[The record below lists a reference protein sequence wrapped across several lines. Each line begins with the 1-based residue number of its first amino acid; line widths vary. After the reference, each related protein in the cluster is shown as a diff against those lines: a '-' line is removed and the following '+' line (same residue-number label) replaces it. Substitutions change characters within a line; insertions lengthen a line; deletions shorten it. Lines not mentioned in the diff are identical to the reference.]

1 MGRTRAAR
9 KEQAH
14 DIYLGLSNTDRPA
27 RSHRLRAEA
36 TDGRNGKIDESSN
49 EIGSAYVVV
58 DTGSPR
64 MMWQL
69 AGRCRR
75 VRSAPVN
82 VMEGR
87 GQ

>member
-1 MGRTRAAR
+1 MTSIWVYPTPIGQRDLIGY
-9 KEQAH
+9 E
-14 DIYLGLSNTDRPA
+14 
-27 RSHRLRAEA
+27 AEA
-36 TDGRNGKIDESSN
+36 TDGRIGKIDESSN